1 MKGVVF
7 PGSRQVEFRDFP
19 DPTPGPGEVVLEI
32 KASGMCGS
40 DLHFYRAAEGAKS
53 LGLVMAEG
61 DGPVIAGHEPCGIVA
76 ARSPDLPD
84 HVAPIGAR
92 VMCHHYKG
100 CGVCQDCRAGW
111 QQLCSDGFVVYGA
124 TANGAHAPYMAV
136 PADTLVALPE
146 ALSFSEGAAISCG
159 TGTAFNAL
167 KRMNLTGRDT
177 IAVFG
182 QGPVGTSAVLFAAEM
197 GARVIA
203 LDISNERLD
212 IARSFGAHETLN
224 ANDVDPVGAIQDLTG
239 GRGATM
245 ALDCS
250 GVPDARVQAVRA
262 TRTWGTVCFVGEGGT
277 VTLEVSKDIMRKQLT
292 IIGSWTFSSY
302 GQADCA
308 DYIASRDIDLD
319 RIFTHRF
326 KLDEAEAAYQMF
338 DKQISGKGVF
348 EF

>member
-7 PGSRQVEFRDFP
+7 PGSRQVEFVDFP

-53 LGLVMAEG
+53 LGLLG
-61 DGPVIAGHEPCGIVA
+61 SDGPVIAGHEPCGIVA
-76 ARSPDLPD
+76 DRAPDVPESM
-84 HVAPIGAR
+84 APAGAR

-100 CGVCQDCRAGW
+100 CGACQDCRAGW
-111 QQLCSDGFVVYGA
+111 QQLCPDGFVVYGA
-124 TANGAHAPYMAV
+124 TAHGAHAPYMVV

-146 ALSFSEGAAISCG
+146 QLSFSEGAAISCG

-182 QGPVGTSAVLFAAEM
+182 QGPVGTSAVLFASEM
-197 GARVIA
+197 GARAIA
-203 LDISNERLD
+203 IDISEDRLE
-212 IARSFGAHETLN
+212 IARSFGAHDTIN
-224 ANDVDPVGAIQDLTG
+224 PADADPIEAIRELTD
-239 GRGATM
+239 GRGVTM

-262 TRTWGTVCFVGEGGT
+262 TRTWGTVCFVGEGGSM
-277 VTLEVSKDIMRKQLT
+277 TLDVSNDIIRRQLT
-292 IIGSWTFSSY
+292 MIGSWTFSSY

-308 DYIASRDIDLD
+308 DYVASREIDLD
-319 RIFTHRF
+319 RMFTHRF
-326 KLDEAEAAYQMF
+326 RLEQAKKAYEMF
-338 DKQISGKGVF
+338 DMQTSGKGVF